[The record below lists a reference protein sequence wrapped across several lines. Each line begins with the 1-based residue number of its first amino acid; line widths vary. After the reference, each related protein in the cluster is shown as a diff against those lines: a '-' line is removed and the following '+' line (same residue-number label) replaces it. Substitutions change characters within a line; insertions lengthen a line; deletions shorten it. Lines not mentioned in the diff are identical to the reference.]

1 MELIKKYNY
10 EDPLHMKGDP
20 FGAADAKVAHVN
32 QLITEVNSQT
42 ASVDGLTNS
51 VDDLTNRVETL
62 ENAPAPTSEY
72 YVNGRILQYD
82 DGSGNP
88 LFLFNVD
95 SHNTPL
101 TDTVDGALHN
111 TFQGLFQFGSSN
123 VGTYSLYTNFPILEI
138 ETTDGTVNVY
148 FNYYKM
154 TSCVITPT
162 DQLYDSFAGAN
173 KALIGISVDNI
184 DFTQGNS
191 DLGTFAALKMKTAR
205 YNNSNLA
212 LDLVDSDIPTNGQN
226 EFSARNILSVQIR
239 FKSLI
244 FTPVG

>member
-1 MELIKKYNY
+1 
-10 EDPLHMKGDP
+10 MKGDP

-32 QLITEVNSQT
+32 QVITEVNSNT
-42 ASVDGLTNS
+42 TSVNNLID
-51 VDDLTNRVETL
+51 RVETL
-62 ENAPAPTSEY
+62 ENAPAATTEY

-101 TDTVDGALHN
+101 TNTIDSFGHN

-123 VGTYSLYTNFPILEI
+123 VGTYTLYTNFPILEI
-138 ETTDGTVNVY
+138 ETTNGDISAY

-154 TSCVITPT
+154 TSFVVTPT

-173 KALIGISVDNI
+173 RALIGISVDNI
-184 DFTQGNS
+184 DFTQDNTDSGS
-191 DLGTFAALKMKTAR
+191 FAVLKMKTAI
-205 YNNSNLA
+205 YNNQNSALGLA
-212 LDLVDSDIPTNGQN
+212 DTDIPTNGQS
-226 EFSARNILSVQIR
+226 EFTARNILSVQIR
-239 FKSLI
+239 FSSLI
-244 FTPVG
+244 FTPIG

>member
-1 MELIKKYNY
+1 MELIKKHNY

-42 ASVDGLTNS
+42 TSVDSLTS
-51 VDDLTNRVETL
+51 RVETL

-101 TDTVDGALHN
+101 TNTIDSFGHN
-111 TFQGLFQFGSSN
+111 TFQGLFQLASSN
-123 VGTYSLYTNFPILEI
+123 VGTYSLYTNFPILQI
-138 ETTDGTVNVY
+138 ETTDGNVSAY
-148 FNYYKM
+148 FNYYTM

-173 KALIGISVDNI
+173 KALIGISVDNL

-191 DLGTFAALKMKTAR
+191 DLGTFAVLKMKTAR
-205 YNNSNLA
+205 YNNTNLA
-212 LDLVDSDIPTNGQN
+212 LDLADSDIPTNAQN
-226 EFSARNILSVQIR
+226 EFNARNILSVQIR
-239 FKSLI
+239 FSSLI
-244 FTPVG
+244 FTPVE